1 MFENLISNYK
11 KKSLKERFLLFIG
24 VLFLMIYLTLGV
36 IVIFWKNF
44 PLIKQTNYRIAF
56 GFLVIVYAFFRF
68 YRLIKSND
76 EN

>member
-1 MFENLISNYK
+1 MFKQLILNYK
-11 KKSLKERFLLFIG
+11 KKSLNERFLLFIG

-36 IVIFWKNF
+36 LVIFWKNF

-56 GFLVIVYAFFRF
+56 GVLIIVYAFFRF
-68 YRLIKSND
+68 WRLIKTDD

>member
-1 MFENLISNYK
+1 MVEKLISNYR

-36 IVIFWKNF
+36 LVIFWKNF

-56 GFLVIVYAFFRF
+56 GVLIIVYAFFRF
-68 YRLIKSND
+68 WRLIKTDD